1 MKYLGGWL
9 HVATYRLVVCLISTR
24 ARALVL
30 IATVAFAAS
39 GAAYLTG
46 IHEHRA
52 PAGRSISPVGTSIP
66 AQPVCAI
73 RVGGR
78 AIACTGTFPPYP
90 CAPSLQAVGWDA
102 APDSACDH
110 Q

>member
-1 MKYLGGWL
+1 MKYLGDWL
-9 HVATYRLVVCLISTR
+9 QSATYRLVVWLISTWGS
-24 ARALVL
+24 ALVL
-30 IATVAFAAS
+30 IGTMALAAS

-46 IHEHRA
+46 SYELQA
-52 PAGRSISPVGTSIP
+52 PAGRSIPHAGTSIP
-66 AQPVCAI
+66 GQPWCAI

-78 AIACTGTFPPYP
+78 AITCTGTFPPYP
-90 CAPSLQAVGWDA
+90 CAQTLQAVVWDA